1 MTAREPGGPGK
12 ALTPVFVLVHS
23 PSAGPLTWQP
33 VADRL
38 RALGHETVV
47 PDLLSVADAEPP
59 FWTAV
64 VDAVNALLAELDL
77 DQSVVLVAHSNAGVF
92 VPLLAAQAVRPVRAC
107 LFVDASVP
115 AAAGATPVIPPEMM
129 DFLHGQL
136 DGDRLRP
143 WLRWWDETE
152 VAALFAGA
160 PAVPGRAAV
169 EAELPR
175 LPLSYFE
182 RPVPVPDGWSASVG
196 CGYLV
201 FGPPYD
207 AEAAEARDRGW
218 LVRQLPGQHLH
229 QLVDP
234 AGTAGHLVAMAQ
246 ALAGNATT

>member
-23 PSAGPLTWQP
+23 PSAGPLSWQP

-47 PDLLSVADAEPP
+47 PDLLSVADAKPP

-107 LFVDASVP
+107 LFVATSSVP
-115 AAAGATPVIPPEMM
+115 AAAGATPV
-129 DFLHGQL
+129 
-136 DGDRLRP
+136 
-143 WLRWWDETE
+143 
-152 VAALFAGA
+152 
-160 PAVPGRAAV
+160 
-169 EAELPR
+169 
-175 LPLSYFE
+175 
-182 RPVPVPDGWSASVG
+182 
-196 CGYLV
+196 YLV

-207 AEAAEARDRGW
+207 AEAAEARNRGW

-234 AGTAGHLVAMAQ
+234 AGTAGHWRLWLRLSPAMPPRSTRCLQTPRRLGSRKCTVRDLRLV
-246 ALAGNATT
+246 GGRRCRGGPRGFGPREPRTRGGVRGRTGCRRRRPWGGRRGRCGCPVPR